1 VLLLTTA
8 VIILTLVVQGST
20 LAPLVRRAGI
30 AVSPEDVRQEQ
41 TFARLRLAQAGL
53 AHLDTVAET
62 ESAPEFV
69 IEQLRQSW
77 QARAARIQSDDEP
90 TNSSSTAYRD
100 LRRDLLRVETAE
112 LNRLF
117 DSGSITD
124 PTRRRIQRILDL
136 EQAGLHADEP

>member
-1 VLLLTTA
+1 
-8 VIILTLVVQGST
+8 VIILTLVVQGFT

-30 AVSPEDVRQEQ
+30 ALTPEDVRQEH

-53 AHLDTVAET
+53 AFLDTVADT
-62 ESAPEFV
+62 EAAPEHV
-69 IEQLRQSW
+69 IEQLRASW

-90 TNSSSTAYRD
+90 TDSTATAYRD
-100 LRRDLLRVETAE
+100 LRLDLLAIETAE

-117 DSGSITD
+117 NDGAITD

-136 EQAGLHADEP
+136 EQAGLQED